1 MGKSISIVNQKGGV
15 GKTTTAVNLG
25 AALALYNQKC
35 LIIDMDPQANAT
47 SGLGF
52 TGVSPTIY
60 DVLVKGKDPK
70 RIIKNTAIEN
80 LDIIPS
86 DISLVGAEVE
96 LVDVR
101 GREMQLKRRI
111 MPLKREYDFILIDSP
126 PSLGLLTVNSLVGA
140 DSVLIPIQAEFYAM
154 EGLSKLLNTV
164 RNIQRELNS
173 RLTIE
178 GVLLTLFDTRLNLA
192 HEVTNEVCKYF
203 GEKVYEV
210 IIPRN
215 VTLAEAPSYGKNIF
229 DYDSKSR
236 GAEVY
241 KILAEEVIKRNGK
254 TGAWKRV

>member
-1 MGKSISIVNQKGGV
+1 MGKSVSIVNQKGGV

-25 AALALYNQKC
+25 AALALYRQSC
-35 LIIDMDPQANAT
+35 LIIDMDPQSNAT
-47 SGLGF
+47 SGQGL
-52 TGVSPTIY
+52 TGVTPTIY
-60 DVLVKGKDPK
+60 DVLVKNKEPESV
-70 RIIKNTAIEN
+70 IK
-80 LDIIPS
+80 
-86 DISLVGAEVE
+86 
-96 LVDVR
+96 
-101 GREMQLKRRI
+101 K
-111 MPLKREYDFILIDSP
+111 FILIDAP

-192 HEVTNEVCKYF
+192 HEVTDEVCKYF
-203 GEKVYEV
+203 GDKVFEV

-215 VTLAEAPSYGKNIF
+215 VKLAEAPSYGKHIF
-229 DYDSKSR
+229 DYDPGSR

-241 KILAEEVIKRNGK
+241 KMLAEEVIRRNGK
-254 TGAWKRV
+254 TGAWQRV